1 MGPTMADAGTNAGL
15 SVIGEVFDF
24 GAKTIHDV
32 TLDGLRDAVVADRY
46 AWIDITY
53 ADPAAVRD
61 LLGGRGVVGDE
72 VLDAALS
79 RDAATQLARYD
90 DCLHLALTGCR
101 LRGDSFALERVD
113 AIVTEAY
120 LITIHAGP
128 VVFLDAV
135 RKHHRADFVRFAKSP
150 SFLLYELWDHLIENY
165 IGVQKRFEERVEKLQ
180 HGLDGEVTD
189 ATFSH
194 VSELASDLLH
204 LRKVVLPAR
213 GVLSELATRRSLFVS
228 ESTQGFLANMVGTVE
243 RVLQDLLVARDILSG
258 SLNLYLSR
266 VSHQTNMVMTRL
278 TVVSIIFLP
287 LSFLCGVYGMNLKNI
302 PEQTWE
308 HGYATFWVICFG
320 IAGGL
325 VWFMRRNKLL

>member
-1 MGPTMADAGTNAGL
+1 MTDAADDGL
-15 SVIGEVFDF
+15 EVTGEVFDF
-24 GAKTIHDV
+24 AAKTILPV
-32 TLDGLRDAVVADRY
+32 TLAGLRDAVVANRY
-46 AWIDITY
+46 AWIDISY
-53 ADPAAVRD
+53 RDPASARA
-61 LLGGRGVVGDE
+61 LLSGRGVVDDD

-101 LRGDSFALERVD
+101 LQGRSFTLERVD
-113 AIVTEAY
+113 AIVTEAF
-120 LITIHAGP
+120 LLTLHAGP
-128 VVFLDAV
+128 VAFLDAV
-135 RKHHRADFVRFAKSP
+135 RKHHRADFQRFARSP

-165 IGVQKRFEERVEKLQ
+165 IAVQKRFEERVEEIQ
-180 HGLDGEVTD
+180 RGLDNEVTD

-266 VSHQTNMVMTRL
+266 VSHQTNLVMTRL
-278 TVVSIIFLP
+278 TVVSMIFLP
-287 LSFLCGVYGMNLKNI
+287 LSFLCGVYGMNLKDI
-302 PEQTWE
+302 PETTWE
-308 HGYATFWVICFG
+308 HGYATFWVICAV

>member
-1 MGPTMADAGTNAGL
+1 MAEAAAGEGVV
-15 SVIGEVFDF
+15 VIGEVFDF
-24 GAKTIHDV
+24 GAKTIHDCS
-32 TLDGLRDAVVADRY
+32 LDELRGAVVANRY
-46 AWIDITY
+46 AWIDINYT
-53 ADPAAVRD
+53 DPAAARA
-61 LLGGRGVVGDE
+61 LLQGRGIVGEE
-72 VLDAALS
+72 VLEAALS

-101 LRGDSFALERVD
+101 LQGDSFTLERVD

-120 LITIHAGP
+120 LLTIHSGP

-150 SFLLYELWDHLIENY
+150 SFLLYELWDHLVENY
-165 IGVQKRFEERVEKLQ
+165 IGVQKRFEERVERLQ
-180 HGLDGEVTD
+180 RGLGGEVTD
-189 ATFSH
+189 ATFSQ
-194 VSELASDLLH
+194 VSELAADLLH

-228 ESTQGFLANMVGTVE
+228 ESTQGFLANMVGTIE

-302 PEQTWE
+302 PETTWE
-308 HGYATFWVICFG
+308 HGYATFWLICFC
-320 IAGGL
+320 IVASL
-325 VWFMRRNKLL
+325 LWFMRKNRLL

>member
-1 MGPTMADAGTNAGL
+1 MAETATDDGVV
-15 SVIGEVFDF
+15 VIGEVFDF
-24 GAKTIHDV
+24 NAKTIREC
-32 TLDGLRDAVVADRY
+32 TLDEICDAGVTHGY
-46 AWIDITY
+46 AWIDINY
-53 ADPAAVRD
+53 RDPTAARA
-61 LLGGRGVVGDE
+61 LLQGRGVVVEE
-72 VLDAALS
+72 VLEAALS

-101 LRGDSFALERVD
+101 LQGDSFTLERVD
-113 AIVTEAY
+113 AVVTEAY
-120 LITIHAGP
+120 LLTIHSGP

-165 IGVQKRFEERVEKLQ
+165 ISVQKRFEERVERLQ
-180 HGLDGEVTD
+180 HGLGGEVTD
-189 ATFSH
+189 ATFSQ
-194 VSELASDLLH
+194 VSELAADLLH

-213 GVLSELATRRSLFVS
+213 GVLSELATRRSLLVS

-266 VSHQTNMVMTRL
+266 VSHQTNVVMTRL

-308 HGYATFWVICFG
+308 HGYATFWALCLL

-325 VWFMRRNKLL
+325 VWFMRKNRLL